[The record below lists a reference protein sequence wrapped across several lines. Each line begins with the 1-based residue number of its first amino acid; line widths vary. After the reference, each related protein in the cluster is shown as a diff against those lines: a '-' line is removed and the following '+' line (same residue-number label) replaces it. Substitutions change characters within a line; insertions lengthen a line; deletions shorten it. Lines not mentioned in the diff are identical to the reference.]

1 MRNFISGSNSG
12 RPIDFPSNAATH
24 LPDGTEM
31 KIGQRHMLNATQKA
45 HVAGDMDVHARQT
58 YYDECPRDGWAIF
71 EGPSIAQQWKAEY
84 QAMRIQRGW
93 TARYYSTGIDPYC
106 ERHQEALEAEAMGQ

>member
-1 MRNFISGSNSG
+1 MSNYDLTFARGPLAGTRLEIARSK
-12 RPIDFPSNAATH
+12 PATH

-58 YYDECPRDGWAIF
+58 YTDMYNGDYWLYV
-71 EGPSIAQQWKAEY
+71 GPSIAQQWRSEY
-84 QAMRIQRGW
+84 NAYRTQRGW
-93 TARYYSTGIDPYC
+93 VARFYRECVVDPY
-106 ERHQEALEAEAMGQ
+106 EGEEG